1 VRQLVDQNPAAR
13 IGLIGVLALA
23 MMVLLYSQVLST
35 GSHKSKTPSA
45 SPTQRAPKSQTSTP
59 KPAAAVSLPPGP
71 GVPAKVA
78 ASYNA
83 GKVVVVLVT
92 QKNGIVDRTVE
103 SGARRLRARKSV
115 AFFRVPVDKVS
126 DYAGLTSGAN
136 IDRAPSLIVLTPAK
150 AGHAPQA
157 IVKEGFMDSATML
170 QALYDAV
177 RPGKPVPAY
186 PE

>member
-1 VRQLVDQNPAAR
+1 VDQNPAAR
-13 IGLIGVLALA
+13 IALIGVLALA
-23 MMVLLYSQVLST
+23 MMALFYSQVLRST
-35 GSHKSKTPSA
+35 SDKSSSPSPA
-45 SPTQRAPKSQTSTP
+45 SPSETAHKRPASSAKSAP
-59 KPAAAVSLPPGP
+59 AVSLQPGP

-78 ASYNA
+78 ASYNQ

-92 QKNGIVDRTVE
+92 QRNGIVDRTVE

-115 AFFRVPVDKVS
+115 AFFRVPVDKIS

-136 IDRAPSLIVLTPAK
+136 IDRAPSLLVLTPST

-170 QALYDAV
+170 QALFDAV